1 MFRLS
6 LFQSRWWRVAIAIA
20 LIETLLKA
28 ILIPPAAIAQ
38 ISLIDRIRGLF
49 TEQQEVGVAG
59 NRSRGAATRNP
70 DKCRPIEP
78 SAPPLTA
85 LLPDSQAPILT
96 DSEHPAF
103 WFYVPYA
110 LTSDPAQFTLRFVLQ
125 NEQHQTLYETR
136 FAVAEPLPQGGVI
149 SLRFPSPKAALEVGQ
164 SYRWYFLIYC
174 DDTEEVYAPAFVD
187 GTIQREMPNLGLMRE
202 LEQAPLQDRFLLYAQ
217 ARLWYDTLAALDA
230 QSATANESALATAWA
245 AVLQGVGLTD
255 AAMYQRN
262 RIVGRFY
269 VPPDQ

>member
-1 MFRLS
+1 MFRPS
-6 LFQSRWWRVAIAIA
+6 LFQFRWWRVAIAIA
-20 LIETLLKA
+20 LLNTILL
-28 ILIPPAAIAQ
+28 PSVAIAQ
-38 ISLIDRIRGLF
+38 TSLVDRIRALF
-49 TEQQEVGVAG
+49 TNNRNAGVAI

-70 DKCRPIEP
+70 DKCRPIDP

-85 LLPDSQAPILT
+85 LSPDSQTPILT
-96 DSEHPAF
+96 GSDHPAF

-110 LTSDPAQFTLRFVLQ
+110 LTPDPAQFTLRFVLQ

-149 SLRFPSPKAALEVGQ
+149 SLRFPSPKAALDVGK

-174 DDTEEVYAPAFVD
+174 DDTEEIYAPAFVD
-187 GTIQREMPNLGLMRE
+187 GTIQREKPNLE
-202 LEQAPLQDRFLLYAQ
+202 LTRQLAQVPLQDRFLLYAQ
-217 ARLWYDTLAALDA
+217 SQLWYDTLAALDA
-230 QSATANESALATAWA
+230 QSNTANELALATNWA
-245 AVLQGVGLTD
+245 AVLQGVGFTNAD
-255 AAMYQRN
+255 IHQRS